1 MESTGF
7 DGTLHSPTEVEE
19 RVQTPALS
27 TGLPPTP
34 ALICIP
40 LSLAVQSNSA
50 DYELLFWQASGSVFR
65 FASKLRDVTWAS
77 FTCTL
82 GWPVQGTYVY
92 THTNPYTHTHKT
104 NNMGRSKQD
113 LECVWTHKRV
123 LRPLCGSS
131 IT

>member
-7 DGTLHSPTEVEE
+7 GRKLHSPTEVEG
-19 RVQTPALS
+19 RVRSPALF

-82 GWPVQGTYVY
+82 GWPVQGTHTHTKQIIY
-92 THTNPYTHTHKT
+92 THS
-104 NNMGRSKQD
+104 SK
-113 LECVWTHKRV
+113 VSGNVKAGFGKRV
-123 LRPLCGSS
+123 AQPSVARAS
-131 IT
+131 